1 MQRVKLDK
9 IDRRILRDLQ
19 DDGRMT
25 NVELAERVGISAP
38 PCLRRVRALE
48 RDGFIRGYHADVSP
62 EKLGFSVII
71 FAFVGLSSQS
81 ETDLVAFE
89 KMIENWE
96 EVRECHMLSGETD
109 FLLKIVAHDWDSFQ
123 QFLTGKLTPAPNV
136 SNVKTALAFRT
147 KKQRPG
153 VPIDEMIMDVPINN

>member
-1 MQRVKLDK
+1 MQRVKLDR
-9 IDRRILRDLQ
+9 IDKRILRDLQ
-19 DDGRMT
+19 EDGRMT

-48 RDGFIRGYHADVSP
+48 RSGFILGYHADVSP

-81 ETDLVAFE
+81 ETDLLAFE
-89 KMIENWE
+89 KMIEDWE
-96 EVRECHMLSGETD
+96 EVIECHMLSGETD
-109 FLLKIVAHDWDSFQ
+109 FLLKIVTRDWDEFQ
-123 QFLTGKLTPAPNV
+123 KFLTGKLTPAPNV

-147 KKQRPG
+147 KKQKPG
-153 VPIDEMIMDVPINN
+153 VPIDDTVIDGVNDD